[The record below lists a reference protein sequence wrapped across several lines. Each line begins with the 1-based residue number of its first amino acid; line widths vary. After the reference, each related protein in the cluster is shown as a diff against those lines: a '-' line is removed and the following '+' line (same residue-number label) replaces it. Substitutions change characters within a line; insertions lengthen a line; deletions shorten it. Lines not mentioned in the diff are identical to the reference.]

1 MDALIRAIEKDFVR
15 TDIPAFRPGDTVKVS
30 VKVIEGGR
38 ERLQAYEG
46 IVIKIRGSGNGKTFT
61 VRRMGADNIG
71 IERVFPFNSPS
82 IGKLEV
88 TRKGK
93 ARRAKL
99 YYIRDIKGK
108 VKIKER
114 KD

>member
-1 MDALIRAIEKDFVR
+1 
-15 TDIPAFRPGDTVKVS
+15 
-30 VKVIEGGR
+30 
-38 ERLQAYEG
+38 
-46 IVIKIRGSGNGKTFT
+46 
-61 VRRMGADNIG
+61 MGADNIG